1 MLIAH
6 GADLDA
12 ALDTK
17 DTPLHLAV
25 KGKHIETLE
34 ELLSRSAAVHAS
46 GSADRSPLHMAAA
59 TGHMPTIECLLQ
71 HSWLDTSA
79 AAGDMARSAV
89 AAAQA
94 TILDASTKQSV
105 VLRLLLPAVRSNT
118 AAAKA
123 TLQQCMEPAGSTVP
137 SVLIDAWLESATV
150 VADITRQRIAVQH
163 LIVSMAA
170 VHKQQLGE
178 LEKAQQDLLKE
189 KQHTV
194 DQMLATDKAVLNQQ
208 RESLVV
214 DQAKVAEQQQ
224 QLSKQL
230 TSLKMQE
237 QLQASAGQA
246 QAVQQ
251 RQLNNDQA
259 ELWKLRQEL
268 TSVLQHLTAKE
279 NLAAE
284 VQAFK
289 QEQHLQQVP
298 QLQKQLA
305 EEQSKAKVAAEVRA
319 LQDKLCEQQL
329 NQLPQLRKQLAE
341 EQSKAQA
348 AVAAL
353 AVKEDICQQLA
364 HALREQ
370 LANENRKAKA
380 VAEDKALQE
389 LEEEQLE
396 QVAEQEQLAG
406 RLLKEHC
413 KAQAVAAGYA
423 LQENEDEQPRQQQPS
438 LAVQEQVAEKVLE
451 HMHMREPSCASTGAG
466 SSVFLCL
473 LVVACVPHTVV
484 TAGLIAPVFLPMG
497 VVGPVVLAVAG
508 LLLSL
513 AVVNMP

>member
-1 MLIAH
+1 M
-6 GADLDA
+6 
-12 ALDTK
+12 
-17 DTPLHLAV
+17 

-34 ELLSRSAAVHAS
+34 ELLSRGAAVHAS
-46 GSADRSPLHMAAA
+46 GSADCSPLHMAAA

-118 AAAKA
+118 VAAKA
-123 TLQQCMEPAGSTVP
+123 TLQQCMEPAGSTVS

-289 QEQHLQQVP
+289 QEQHLQHVT

-319 LQDKLCEQQL
+319 LQDRLCEQQL

-341 EQSKAQA
+341 EQS
-348 AVAAL
+348 
-353 AVKEDICQQLA
+353 
-364 HALREQ
+364 
-370 LANENRKAKA
+370 
-380 VAEDKALQE
+380 
-389 LEEEQLE
+389 
-396 QVAEQEQLAG
+396 
-406 RLLKEHC
+406 

-451 HMHMREPSCASTGAG
+451 HMHMREPACASTGAG
-466 SSVFLCL
+466 ANAFLCL
-473 LVVACVPHTVV
+473 LIVACVPHTVV